1 MKGHTRYATL
11 NVRRILLLIVLA
23 CLLAGGLA
31 GIIFQSG
38 SAAQD
43 NSLRLNPKNSSIT
56 TTVISQDE
64 TWQGDLTGAK
74 HPLAALASEQLHAE
88 KEKSGYVIETDGAQS
103 QCRTATREETQTMQ
117 QRDPEQ
123 QLHAITH
130 EETAGLL
137 HTQTQVQ
144 SGNGLK
150 IILRT
155 TPQLEQFP
163 AAKAAFIRAAQ
174 HWESLIQTPITV
186 VIDVDYGPTWFG
198 VPYDSPNILGSTD
211 EQYVVGSALYPAVR
225 TSLIARASST
235 QESAL
240 YNQLPQSQIP
250 TDIGATVAMGGASAV
265 FRALGILDPIA
276 DPDGERANLGTPPA
290 IGFNSAQP
298 FDFDH
303 SDGIASGKYDFD
315 TTATHEIGHA
325 LGFTSEVGE
334 KERVPSLPLRI
345 SPQDLFRF
353 RPGAT
358 TATFSTTQRI
368 LSPGGE
374 QVLFGG
380 GSDIRLS
387 TGRNDH
393 VGGDG
398 QQASHWKDIV
408 LNGGRYIGIMHPRLD
423 VGMHWEISEN
433 DLKAL
438 DLMGYQVNS
447 NPVPTPTPGPNQ
459 QSVELKADDGV
470 ADTGVYSDGL
480 MMVTRL
486 TPPSYPATLQ
496 KLRFIFAPFQGQPDP
511 TGKPV
516 TLVFFTDP
524 SGSGQPVPGTQLTRI
539 TTNVPGANISQFF
552 EIAISNGPTINSGD
566 FYVGFQASTPHQGVG
581 FALDTSG
588 QSSNR
593 TFFSS
598 SNGSSFSLL
607 APAMQVPS
615 ANAMIRA
622 VVGVG
627 GTPPTPTPTP
637 GGDSLPLT
645 SGMPQTFVLA
655 APPPNG
661 ALLGSPQYRIQVP
674 SGATQLKVTLSGN
687 QDVDLY
693 ARFGRLIDI
702 QNNAAVAD
710 FKSESATGEESIT
723 ITPGSSPALQAGT
736 YYIAVGNFGPGEA
749 TATVTATV
757 IGGPSPTP
765 SPGGNTV
772 ALTSGVP
779 QTGSVAASQQP
790 GGGILGEPQYSI
802 QIPSS
807 ASQLKVNLSGNQDV
821 DLYVRFGNRIA
832 IQNGALVA
840 DFRSESETGNES
852 ITITPGSS
860 PALQT
865 GTYYIG
871 VVNWGSG
878 TASFSVTAT
887 VSGGP
892 TPTPTPPPTPTPTPV
907 PAGNRVIRI
916 GQAGGSPGG
925 AVSVPVELA
934 SQGDENALGFS
945 LTFDPSVLSNPQANL
960 GSDAAGATLNA
971 NTNQVGS
978 GRLGIALSLPTGQK
992 FNAGTRQ
999 IVIVN
1004 FTIAGGASG
1013 SSTPVGFG
1021 DQPIARE
1028 ISDVSARSLQA
1039 SFTAGAVSLA
1049 SGYEADVAPRP
1060 NGNGSVTITDWV
1072 QIGRFVAGQDAPSA
1086 GEFQRADCAPR
1097 DTRGNGS
1104 LTITDWVQ
1112 AGRYAAGL
1120 DAPTS
1125 AGGPGSQGGGFA
1137 PTVAL
1142 QRAQANAAMGAR
1154 LVRISSGR
1162 FESGQ
1167 QSSVVIELGAEGNE
1181 NALGFSLNFDPA
1193 QLRFVSASVGKDVN
1207 GATLNIN
1214 TSQAAAGR
1222 LGLALALPAG
1232 QTLVAGQRQ
1241 IIVINFSVP
1250 AAGGTTTATIS
1261 FGDQPV
1267 ARELSDANANSLPVT
1282 FTSST
1287 VTLMRSVASVSAA
1300 SFTGQTLAS
1309 EAIVA
1314 AFGQNLATQLAVA
1327 ETLPLPT
1334 TLAGTT
1340 VMVRDSTGQ
1349 ERMAPLFFVAPTQ
1362 INYQIPADVA
1372 PGEATVTITSGDG
1385 WVSTGMINI
1394 AAVAPG
1400 FFSAAS
1406 SGQGVASA
1414 VAFRLKANGAQSY
1427 EPVAQWDAAQ
1437 NRIVALPIDL
1447 GAEGDQ
1453 VYLILFGTGFRH
1465 QSDLSAINIKV
1476 GDVETAALY
1485 AGPQGVYAG
1494 LDQLNLRIP
1503 RALAG
1508 RGEVD
1513 VAVAMNGAEA
1523 NRVKIRIK

>member
-31 GIIFQSG
+31 GIMFQSG

-64 TWQGDLTGAK
+64 AWQGDLTAAE
-74 HPLAALASEQLHAE
+74 HPLAIQSGEQLHAE
-88 KEKSGYVIETDGAQS
+88 KEGRGYVIETDGSQT
-103 QCRTATREETQTMQ
+103 QCRTATRDETQTMR

-123 QLHAITH
+123 PLHAITH
-130 EETAGLL
+130 EESASLL
-137 HTQTQVQ
+137 GTETQVQ
-144 SGNGLK
+144 SGTGLR

-155 TPQLEQFP
+155 TPQLEQYP

-211 EQYVVGSALYPAVR
+211 EQYISGSTIYPSVR
-225 TSLIARASST
+225 TSLLLLASNA
-235 QESAL
+235 QELAL
-240 YNQLPQSQIP
+240 YGQLPQSQVP
-250 TDIGATVAMGGASAV
+250 TDIGATAAISSASAA
-265 FRALGILDPIA
+265 FRALGILNPVA

-298 FDFDH
+298 FDFDL
-303 SDGIASGKYDFD
+303 SDGVAAGKYDFD

-325 LGFTSEVGE
+325 LGFISDVGE
-334 KERVPSLPLRI
+334 KERVPSLPLTL
-345 SPQDLFRF
+345 SLEDLFRF

-358 TATFSTTQRI
+358 TANFSTAQRI
-368 LSPGGE
+368 LTPGGE

-380 GSDIRLS
+380 GSEIRLS

-408 LNGGRYIGIMHPRLD
+408 LNGGRFIGIMHPRLD
-423 VGMHWEISEN
+423 AGTHWEISEN

-438 DLMGYQVNS
+438 DLIGYRVNS
-447 NPVPTPTPGPNQ
+447 TPGPTPTPTPGTSQ
-459 QSVELKADDGV
+459 AVELKADDGA

-480 MMVTRL
+480 MMVSRL

-539 TTNVPGANISQFF
+539 TTTVPGANIAQFF
-552 EIAISNGPTINSGD
+552 EIPISNGPTINSGD

-593 TFFSS
+593 TFFST
-598 SNGSSFSLL
+598 SNGASFALL
-607 APAMQVPS
+607 APAFQVPS

-627 GTPPTPTPTP
+627 GTTPTPTPTP
-637 GGDSLPLT
+637 SPGDNSVPLT
-645 SGMPQTFVLA
+645 SGVPQTFALA

-661 ALLGSPQYRIQVP
+661 ALLGYPQCRIQVP

-693 ARFGRLIDI
+693 ARFGRLIEI

-710 FKSESATGEESIT
+710 FRSESPTGEESIT
-723 ITPGSSPALQAGT
+723 ITPGSAPALQAGT

-757 IGGPSPTP
+757 TGGPSPTP
-765 SPGGNTV
+765 TPGGSTM

-779 QTGSVAASQQP
+779 QTGSIAASQQQ

-802 QIPSS
+802 QVPSG

-832 IQNGALVA
+832 IQNGALIS

-860 PALQT
+860 PALQA

-878 TASFSVTAT
+878 TANFSVAAT

-892 TPTPTPPPTPTPTPV
+892 TPTPTP
-907 PAGNRVIRI
+907 AGNRIVRI

-925 AVSVPVELA
+925 AVSVPVELV
-934 SQGDENALGFS
+934 SQGDESALGFS
-945 LTFDPSVLSNPQANL
+945 LTFDPSVLGNPQANL
-960 GSDAAGATLNA
+960 GSDAAGATLNT
-971 NTNQVGS
+971 NTNQIGS

-999 IVIVN
+999 VVVVN
-1004 FTIAGGASG
+1004 FTVAANASG

-1028 ISDVSARSLQA
+1028 ISDVNARSLQA
-1039 SFTAGAVSLA
+1039 GFTAGAVSFA

-1060 NGNGSVTITDWV
+1060 NGNGSVTVTDWV

-1104 LTITDWVQ
+1104 LTVTDWVQ

-1125 AGGPGSQGGGFA
+1125 SGGPSSQGGGFA
-1137 PTVAL
+1137 PTMAL
-1142 QRAQANAAMGAR
+1142 RRAQVNAAAR
-1154 LVRISSGR
+1154 LVRISSGH
-1162 FESGQ
+1162 FERGQ
-1167 QSSVVIELGAEGNE
+1167 QSSVIIELGAEGNE

-1193 QLRFVSASVGKDVN
+1193 QLQFVSASVGKDVN
-1207 GATLNIN
+1207 GATLNVN
-1214 TSQAAAGR
+1214 TGQTATGR
-1222 LGLALALPAG
+1222 LGVALALPAG

-1241 IIVINFSVP
+1241 IVVLNFSVP
-1250 AAGGTTTATIS
+1250 AEGGTTTATIN

-1267 ARELSDANANSLPVT
+1267 ARELSDANANSLPVS
-1282 FTSST
+1282 FASNT

-1340 VMVRDSTGQ
+1340 VAIRDSTGQ
-1349 ERMAPLFFVAPTQ
+1349 ERLAPLFFVAPTQ

-1372 PGEATVTITSGDG
+1372 QGEATVTITSGDG
-1385 WVSTGMINI
+1385 WISTGMINI

-1406 SGQGVASA
+1406 SGQGVAAA

-1427 EPVAQWDAAQ
+1427 EPVSQWDAAQ
-1437 NRIVALPIDL
+1437 NRFVALPIDL

-1465 QSDLSAINIKV
+1465 QRDLSAINIKL

-1485 AGPQGVYAG
+1485 AGPQGGFAG

-1503 RALAG
+1503 RNLAG
-1508 RGEVD
+1508 RGEVE